1 MHYEEFLMNA
11 LRYIR
16 ADAFLSINPGACRL
30 IRQRGA
36 VRSPVDSFN
45 CCVKAA
51 AYTMKCEDQDI
62 LERAGAHYEWG
73 EEQI

>member
-1 MHYEEFLMNA
+1 MRYEEFLINA

-16 ADAFLSINPGACRL
+16 ADAFLSIGPSACRV
-30 IRQRGA
+30 ISQRGA
-36 VRSPVDSFN
+36 VRSLVDSFD

-51 AYTMKCEDQDI
+51 ADRMTGEDQDI
-62 LERAGAHYEWG
+62 LERAGEDYECG